1 MELVRPDVKKESE
14 IKAVKAVKKD
24 GLILFDLGVSED
36 YRILNLKVRSP
47 SELLVVLGK

>member
-1 MELVRPDVKKESE
+1 MELVRPDVKKELE
-14 IKAVKAVKKD
+14 IKAVKKD

-36 YRILNLKVRSP
+36 YRILNLKVRFP